1 MQYEFSLCE
10 DHLQLENI
18 DLNRFLAGLQ
28 RFYVPFLPKV
38 ALLLINKPY
47 YAATGVRDIG
57 HTSIL
62 LRTRLLERYFV
73 RNGIMFSFSLSR
85 P

>member
-38 ALLLINKPY
+38 ALLLINKPF
-47 YAATGVRDIG
+47 YAATGVRDI
-57 HTSIL
+57 
-62 LRTRLLERYFV
+62 
-73 RNGIMFSFSLSR
+73 
-85 P
+85 